1 MPKRELKKIIKKY
14 AEILKKNRFAFKNI
28 YLFGS
33 QATGKTHEYSDIDL
47 AVVVDKLPLKINF
60 ADYMQRK
67 MDLRKLTIDVDSRIE
82 PILLEE
88 KDLDKKEPSIMGYE
102 VLKHGILVV

>member
-1 MPKRELKKIIKKY
+1 MSKSEVKKIVKKF
-14 AEILKKNRFAFKNI
+14 AEILRKNRIAFKKI

-33 QATGKTHEYSDIDL
+33 YALGTAKEHSDIDV
-47 AVVVDKLPLKINF
+47 AVVMNRAPRNMKFLDKEMNLW
-60 ADYMQRK
+60 
-67 MDLRKLTIDVDSRIE
+67 KLAPKADSRIE

>member
-1 MPKRELKKIIKKY
+1 MSKNQVKALVRAY
-14 AEILKKNRFAFKNI
+14 AEILRKNRFKFKQI

-33 QATGKTHEYSDIDL
+33 YAKGKPHEYSDIDVAIVCSKVPRGKGYL
-47 AVVVDKLPLKINF
+47 DK
-60 ADYMQRK
+60 K
-67 MDLRKLTIDVDSRIE
+67 MKLWRLTIDADSRIE

>member
-1 MPKRELKKIIKKY
+1 MSKNKVKKLVKMF
-14 AEILKKNRFAFKNI
+14 ADVLKKNRFLFSQV

-33 QATGKTHEYSDIDL
+33 HATGKAHEYSDIDV
-47 AVVVDKLPLKINF
+47 AVVVNRLPRGRGYLDK
-60 ADYMQRK
+60 K
-67 MDLRKLTIDVDSRIE
+67 MKLWELSTEADSRIE

-88 KDLDKKEPSIMGYE
+88 KDLNKKDGSVMGLE

>member
-1 MPKRELKKIIKKY
+1 MSKSEVKKLVKEF
-14 AEILKKNRFAFKNI
+14 ADILRKNRFAFKQM

-33 QATGKTHEYSDIDL
+33 YARNKADECSDIDI
-47 AVVVDKLPLKINF
+47 AVVVSRLPRGRGYLDK
-60 ADYMQRK
+60 K
-67 MDLRKLTIDVDSRIE
+67 MKLWELTIDADSRIE

-88 KDLDKKEPSIMGYE
+88 KDLNKKDGSIMGIE